1 MVVLL
6 FFNLKWY
13 FKCFVLF
20 LVGNICD
27 NDKCFDICL
36 LWIFIWKENIKYEEL
51 INEFYIV
58 KCKISIYI
66 MIKMNV
72 FRMMVL
78 YMDYVICLFL
88 LKEVG
93 VFFIVKYRYILNKSM
108 SILIEKENKMFNKK
122 WFLIYRKK

>member
-1 MVVLL
+1 
-6 FFNLKWY
+6 
-13 FKCFVLF
+13 
-20 LVGNICD
+20 
-27 NDKCFDICL
+27 
-36 LWIFIWKENIKYEEL
+36 
-51 INEFYIV
+51 
-58 KCKISIYI
+58 
-66 MIKMNV
+66 MNV

-122 WFLIYRKK
+122 